1 MIKKIGDNI
10 NALKVKIFHHEK
22 NNQIPSQNEQNSIQ
36 QNDNTIILNPDNQS
50 NKIQAPNYNN
60 NQKDIN
66 SSFKQENIKQDD
78 LKNAQTDNISQQA
91 KQIQDQPVINNQKL
105 SFSEQIQKKIGMGSD
120 ALKNAIK
127 KASGQINE
135 IKNTV
140 SSEYTA
146 MDQKYKDI
154 MRQQKDKFN
163 IWIRLKVE
171 NAILKI
177 LEKQKPKVKRLVT
190 DPYMFK
196 SIKQVI
202 HDMIDDIW
210 PSIEESIK
218 DALKPEGYERMPIN
232 VVEEKPKVNC
242 LLYPWYLLK
251 SWYLYTTTAYNRT
264 IWQKIRRF
272 SWWFILLINL
282 FPLYGVSS
290 FLYGFYFLLIDKQ
303 DEWQLLLYIVSFKKM
318 QFFSV
323 GVTGSLLG
331 YALFFFCST
340 VNDYDS
346 ISDYYKCKD
355 NGPGSK
361 INLISDVVGFL
372 LQIVLCWI
380 AFLFLPCS
388 KQKGQILYATMKKNF
403 QNKQLLENIRKTELD
418 LSKNQSQNLAVI
430 DEQNQTK
437 IYNISFNNSQ
447 IQNESDLNQDIDF
460 CCLKLSQ
467 KKGGRIKFFMIYDIF
482 IFAICLALII
492 ISLVYYKD
500 SEDWQKYQFVY
511 LMKTVYGFFNFPWLV
526 FLFSPMMKL
535 LTKAKETG
543 YDRYGVIQLMYIN
556 KDENKKR
563 RQEELQKEQQKKQP
577 NQQQLEDIQKG
588 NNNQSNI
595 SNNNQNDLEKQGL
608 LKEELNI
615 EELIQQQN
623 Q

>member
-1 MIKKIGDNI
+1 MIRKIGENI
-10 NALKVKIFHHEK
+10 TALKVKIFHNDK
-22 NNQIPSQNEQNSIQ
+22 NNGNPAQNEQNSIQ
-36 QNDNTIILNPDNQS
+36 QNDNTIILNPENQS
-50 NKIQAPNYNN
+50 NNVQASND
-60 NQKDIN
+60 NQKEIN
-66 SSFKQENIKQDD
+66 QSFKQENIKQGDQ
-78 LKNAQTDNISQQA
+78 KNVQPKDNLDQQA
-91 KQIQDQPVINNQKL
+91 NQVQDQTVSKNLKL
-105 SFSEQIQKKIGMGSD
+105 SFSEQIQKKIGMGND

-140 SSEYTA
+140 SNEYSA

-202 HDMIDDIW
+202 HDMVDEIW

-232 VVEEKPKVNC
+232 IVEEKPKINC

-282 FPLYGVSS
+282 FPLYGASS

-340 VNDYDS
+340 VNDYNS
-346 ISDYYKCKD
+346 VSDYYKCKN

-361 INLISDVVGFL
+361 INIVSDIVGFL

-380 AFLFLPCS
+380 AFLLLPCS

-403 QNKQLLENIRKTELD
+403 QNKQLLDNIRKSELD
-418 LSKNQSQNLAVI
+418 LSKNQSQNQAVI

-437 IYNISFNNSQ
+437 IYNINYNNSQ
-447 IQNESDLNQDIDF
+447 IQNEEDENQETDF

-492 ISLVYYKD
+492 LALIFYDD

-556 KDENKKR
+556 KAENKKK
-563 RQEELQKEQQKKQP
+563 RQEELQKEKSKKLPSQQHLQ
-577 NQQQLEDIQKG
+577 DIQKG
-588 NNNQSNI
+588 DNNQSNI

-615 EELIQQQN
+615 EELIQQ
-623 Q
+623 

>member
-1 MIKKIGDNI
+1 MIRKIGENI
-10 NALKVKIFHHEK
+10 TALKVKIFHQDK
-22 NNQIPSQNEQNSIQ
+22 NNENPGQNEQTSIQ

-50 NKIQAPNYNN
+50 NNIQASNNNNN

-66 SSFKQENIKQDD
+66 SSFKQQNVKQEDQNNTQ
-78 LKNAQTDNISQQA
+78 KDNLNVIQA
-91 KQIQDQPVINNQKL
+91 NQKQDQPVINSQKL
-105 SFSEQIQKKIGMGSD
+105 SFSDQIQKKIGMGSD

-140 SSEYTA
+140 SKEYAA

-154 MRQQKDKFN
+154 MRLQKDKFN

-218 DALKPEGYERMPIN
+218 DALKPEGYQRMPIN
-232 VVEEKPKVNC
+232 IVEEKPKVFC
-242 LLYPWYLLK
+242 LFYPWYLLK

-340 VNDYDS
+340 INDYDS
-346 ISDYYKCKD
+346 ISDYYKCKN

-361 INLISDVVGFL
+361 INIISDIVGFL

-380 AFLFLPCS
+380 AYLFLPCS

-403 QNKQLLENIRKTELD
+403 QNKELLENIRKSELD
-418 LSKNQSQNLAVI
+418 QSNLQNKSVI
-430 DEQNQTK
+430 DEQNETK
-437 IYNISFNNSQ
+437 IYNINYNNSQ
-447 IQNESDLNQDIDF
+447 IQIEDDQNQDTDF

-467 KKGGRIKFFMIYDIF
+467 RKGGRIKFFMIYDIF
-482 IFAICLALII
+482 IFAICLTLIILALIF
-492 ISLVYYKD
+492 YD
-500 SEDWQKYQFVY
+500 DTEDWQKYQFVY
-511 LMKTVYGFFNFPWLV
+511 LMKTTYGFFNFPWLV
-526 FLFSPMMKL
+526 FVFPPMMKL

-543 YDRYGVIQLMYIN
+543 YDRYGVIQLMYID
-556 KDENKKR
+556 KKENQKKR
-563 RQEELQKEQQKKQP
+563 KEELDKEKKKNQPDQQELQ
-577 NQQQLEDIQKG
+577 NIQKG

-595 SNNNQNDLEKQGL
+595 SINNQNDIEKQGL